1 MKKLKEFWS
10 TLPENVTFT
19 RLDGFLIIA
28 ISVLAG
34 VIIGM
39 LCSPR
44 KSITA
49 GCGNGPTTINNLG
62 TEEEDDDQVGE
73 DA

>member
-1 MKKLKEFWS
+1 MTLKKAKIENEISS
-10 TLPENVTFT
+10 TIIVIIC
-19 RLDGFLIIA
+19 LIGPI
-28 ISVLAG
+28 G

-62 TEEEDDDQVGE
+62 TEEEDDDQVEE